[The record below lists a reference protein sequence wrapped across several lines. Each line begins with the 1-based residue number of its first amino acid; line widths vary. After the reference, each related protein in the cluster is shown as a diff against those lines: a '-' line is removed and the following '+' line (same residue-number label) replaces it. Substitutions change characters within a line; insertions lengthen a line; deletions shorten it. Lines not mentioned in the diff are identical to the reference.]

1 VIPGLKAAHLAQIP
15 EDVQEILTTHIEKTR
30 ETEGELKTTKEKL
43 EALLADPIVKMR
55 NNKLEAGDPN
65 YTVTDFS
72 TKEIKELLAKH
83 GLDKS
88 LGLDD
93 AEIEKL
99 LPAFRDASS
108 SRAIELANSHVL
120 AETKK
125 AEVLK
130 INNEG
135 KANILKLGDFNKDL
149 QMKETELD
157 RFFELGPK
165 HPEWAKFEKGP
176 LKVLKYLKDKG
187 IYYDKLAKMT
197 PKEIYALTAAGLDM
211 PVALNTADRDRKIA
225 REASKKT
232 RNIFKKGPGDSARG
246 LSADSPD
253 GESKVAS
260 KAVMDS
266 GFDVE
271 KLYLDG
277 NYFEQAYNRKPDQAW
292 RDKINA
298 LVDKGERLYRS
309 RKLPKKT

>member
-1 VIPGLKAAHLAQIP
+1 
-15 EDVQEILTTHIEKTR
+15 
-30 ETEGELKTTKEKL
+30 
-43 EALLADPIVKMR
+43 
-55 NNKLEAGDPN
+55 
-65 YTVTDFS
+65 
-72 TKEIKELLAKH
+72 
-83 GLDKS
+83 
-88 LGLDD
+88 
-93 AEIEKL
+93 
-99 LPAFRDASS
+99 
-108 SRAIELANSHVL
+108 
-120 AETKK
+120 
-125 AEVLK
+125 
-130 INNEG
+130 
-135 KANILKLGDFNKDL
+135 
-149 QMKETELD
+149 
-157 RFFELGPK
+157 
-165 HPEWAKFEKGP
+165 
-176 LKVLKYLKDKG
+176 
-187 IYYDKLAKMT
+187 MT

-260 KAVMDS
+260 KAVMDG